1 MTTYYALKVENDI
14 KMVIPWKDKEEK
26 PTVEDFVQLMRRQH
40 YELQYINQAGYETKE
55 GGKSGPEI
63 PVPIEIDEV
72 VVKADHTGEYDKTK
86 EVRVSIQPHPAFV

>member
-1 MTTYYALKVENDI
+1 MTTYYALKVANDI
-14 KMVIPWKDKEEK
+14 KIVIPWKDKEEK

-63 PVPIEIDEV
+63 PVTIEIDEV

-86 EVRVSIQPHPAFV
+86 EVRVSIQPHPVFV